1 MVIVGASFIGM
12 EVAAYLKDKAASV
25 TVVGNTDIPF
35 SSVLGPEI
43 GSYLKRLHMDKNV
56 KFVMGTKPK
65 KFFTNDEGVLTKV
78 LLENG
83 DELVSDIVVFGIGV
97 VPSTDY
103 IINEE
108 IHMDSKG
115 SVIVDNCMK
124 TNVDNI
130 FAAGDIA
137 AFPLDLPTFEAIHQ
151 VSIGHWQLAN
161 AHGKCA
167 ALNIA
172 SSEKN
177 PLKTVPFFWTVQFGK
192 SLRFSGCAPDGY
204 DDIVYDGN
212 VEEGKFVAFYMKND
226 IVVAVATLGR
236 DPVAADFANLL
247 LEGNILR
254 RENIKNE
261 QWRNKYSIVAKA

>member
-12 EVAAYLKDKAASV
+12 EVAAYLSDKAASL
-25 TVVGNTDIPF
+25 TVIGNSDIPF
-35 SSVLGPEI
+35 KSTLGPDI
-43 GSYLKRLHMDKNV
+43 GLYLKHLHMEKKV

-65 KFFTNDEGVLTKV
+65 KLLTNSEGILTRV

-83 DELVSDIVVFGIGV
+83 DELDSDVLVLGIGV
-97 VPSTDY
+97 NPSTDY
-103 IINEE
+103 IINQE
-108 IHMDSKG
+108 IEMDPNG
-115 SVIVDNCMK
+115 YVIVDNCMK

-130 FAAGDIA
+130 FAVGDIA
-137 AFPLDLPTFEAIHQ
+137 AFPLDLPTFEGVRQ
-151 VSIGHWQLAN
+151 VNIGHWQLAN

-172 SSEKN
+172 SSKNN

-192 SLRFSGCAPDGY
+192 SVRFAGCAPDGF

-212 VEEGKFVAFYMKND
+212 VKDGKFVAYYMKNN

-247 LEGNILR
+247 HEGNILQ
-254 RENIKNE
+254 RENITNE
-261 QWRNKYSIVAKA
+261 EWRDKYSIKAKA